1 MGSYRSV
8 HRMINSQT
16 YTRHRLFLG
25 HTDQTFKFAYTDAR
39 HDHRSPQSMTII
51 YMVPVGRCHST
62 DAISVDYV
70 SPILGVNTSMEF
82 KANEERLVPIE
93 SARAIWNMLS
103 SAGWT

>member
-25 HTDQTFKFAYTDAR
+25 HTDQTFKFAYTTAR
-39 HDHRSPQSMTII
+39 HDHRSPPSMSII

-70 SPILGVNTSMEF
+70 SPILGVNTSLEF